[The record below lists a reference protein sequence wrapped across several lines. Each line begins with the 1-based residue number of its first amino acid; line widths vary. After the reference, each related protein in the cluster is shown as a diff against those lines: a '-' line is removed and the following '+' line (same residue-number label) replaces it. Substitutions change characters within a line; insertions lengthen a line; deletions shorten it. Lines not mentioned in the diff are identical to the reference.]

1 MAKKIKKIEV
11 PRCSDCE
18 AFNVSMFCSTNTAE
32 EVTLSDNK
40 VHNIY
45 KKGQVIFYEGH
56 QPQNLF
62 CIYSG
67 KVKIFKLGD
76 DGKEQIVRF
85 AKKSDLIGYRALLSG
100 ENYFAS
106 ASAIEETI
114 VCSFP
119 KNIIEELLDHNSK
132 FSMQTIKL
140 LSKDLRIAEQ
150 MILNMAQK
158 HVRERIA
165 EALLMLKEYYGTDS
179 ITGTINTTLTREEIA
194 NIAGTSTETCI
205 RILSEFN
212 RDRVIKLIGKRIK
225 IASIPK
231 LLHIA
236 NITE

>member
-18 AFNVSMFCSTNTAE
+18 AFNVSMFCSTNSAE
-32 EVTLSDNK
+32 EASLSDNK

>member
-40 VHNIY
+40 GHNIY

-236 NITE
+236 NIPE